1 MMAELVP
8 ITRKEN
14 FLARAAGDNGLELE
28 PITREE
34 HFLQKI
40 IDSAGSGS
48 ATEKTLAQRGF
59 ITNASTI
66 NAMQGTGPDY
76 YFSISSSYRQDY
88 VPEAGSLLIV
98 RAPSSGIAS
107 GATLKFKVG
116 SNKYTQSW
124 PIIISSGPIYG
135 GYVNASEIVLLSF
148 NGSRF
153 YVASVVRDPLPT
165 RLSQFENDL
174 DMSAYTE
181 ITPVTLG
188 TEGEAKFAAMLN
200 YAKGTI
206 TASSGEKSVMF
217 TGNFRELVLMVYNL
231 VQHNKLPV
239 VQLNNYNRIVVT
251 EIGAHDVDTEDA
263 VAWFAGSYHEP
274 AAVDGTF
281 YAFSH
286 EIAVAAGSA
295 IIHTKKYPLEVVSS

>member
-1 MMAELVP
+1 MAELVP

-14 FLARAAGDNGLELE
+14 FLARAAGNDGIELE

-40 IDSAGSGS
+40 IDSAGGGS
-48 ATEKTLAQRGF
+48 ATEKTLDQRGF
-59 ITNASTI
+59 ITRASTI
-66 NAMQGTGPDY
+66 NVMQGTGPDY
-76 YFSISSSYRQDY
+76 YFSISSSYGQDY

-98 RAPSSGIAS
+98 CAPASGIAS
-107 GATLKFKVG
+107 NATLKFKVG

-124 PIIISSGPIYG
+124 PINISSGPIYG

-153 YVASVVRDPLPT
+153 YVASVVRDPVPT
-165 RLSQFENDL
+165 NLSEFENDL
-174 DMSAYTE
+174 DMSAYQE
-181 ITPVTLG
+181 IVPVTLG

-200 YAKGTI
+200 YAKAAI

-217 TGNFRELVLMVYNL
+217 PGNFNALVLTVYNL
-231 VQHNKLPV
+231 VQQNKLPV
-239 VQLNNYNRIVVT
+239 VQLNNFNRIVVT
-251 EIGAHDVDTEDA
+251 EVGGINVDAEDA
-263 VAWFAGSYHEP
+263 VAWYAGSYHES
-274 AAVDGTF
+274 ANVDGTL

-286 EIAVAAGSA
+286 EISVATGAA
-295 IIHTKKYPLEVVSS
+295 MIHTKKYPLEVVTS

>member
-1 MMAELVP
+1 MAELNP

-14 FLARAAGDNGLELE
+14 FLARAAGDNGVELE

-40 IDSAGSGS
+40 IDSAGGGS

-66 NAMQGTGPDY
+66 NVMLGTGPDY
-76 YFSISSSYRQDY
+76 YFPISSSYGQDY

-98 RAPSSGIAS
+98 RAPSSGIAAS
-107 GATLKFKVG
+107 ATLKFIVG
-116 SNKYTQSW
+116 SNKFTQSW

-135 GYVNASEIVLLSF
+135 GYVNAKEIVLLSF
-148 NGSRF
+148 NGSSF
-153 YVASVVRDPLPT
+153 YVAAVVRDPVPT
-165 RLSQFENDL
+165 RLSQFKNDL

-181 ITPVTLG
+181 IIPVTLG

-200 YAKGTI
+200 YAKAAI

-217 TGNFRELVLMVYNL
+217 PGNFDALVSAVYSLVL
-231 VQHNKLPV
+231 QNKLPV
-239 VQLNNYNRIVVT
+239 VQLDIYNRIVVT
-251 EIGAHDVDTEDA
+251 EIGAQGAETEDE
-263 VAWFAGSYHEP
+263 VRWFAGSYHE
-274 AAVDGTF
+274 AANVDGTL

-286 EIAVAAGSA
+286 EIAITNGSA
-295 IIHTKKYPLEVVSS
+295 IIHTKKYQLEVVTS